1 MEHSVLTLKSIRSYI
16 LQTTANQPMKKSLKK
31 KSSKSNQATTT
42 EITSATCAMLPKTVK
57 VGWNTINFNLVDPSF
72 LKDNTDCFGQYISRE
87 CRIDIQ
93 KELEGDQLINTVL
106 HEIIHCIIYNSSLN
120 QDGGP
125 LTDDKSEEQVTNS
138 ITNWLLNVFWE
149 NPWLIDL
156 LKKRSSESLQ

>member
-1 MEHSVLTLKSIRSYI
+1 
-16 LQTTANQPMKKSLKK
+16 MKKSLKK
-31 KSSKSNQATTT
+31 RISKSNQATTPKT
-42 EITSATCAMLPKTVK
+42 TLATAAMIPETVK
-57 VGWNTINFNLVDPSF
+57 VGWNTIKFNFVDPSF
-72 LKDNTDCFGQYISRE
+72 IKESDCFGQYLSRE
-87 CRIDIQ
+87 CKIDIQ

-149 NPWLIDL
+149 NPWLVEL
-156 LKKRSSESLQ
+156 LKKKSS

>member
-1 MEHSVLTLKSIRSYI
+1 
-16 LQTTANQPMKKSLKK
+16 MKKLSKK
-31 KSSKSNQATTT
+31 KDSNPEPATIT
-42 EITSATCAMLPKTVK
+42 ETTSATAAMIPETVK
-57 VGWNTINFNLVDPSF
+57 VGWNNVKFSFVDPSF
-72 LKDNTDCFGQYISRE
+72 IKESDCFGQYLSRE
-87 CRIDIQ
+87 CKIEIQ
-93 KELEGDQLINTVL
+93 KELDGDQLINTVL

-156 LKKRSSESLQ
+156 LKKRSS

>member
-1 MEHSVLTLKSIRSYI
+1 MEHSILTLQSIRSYMKHI
-16 LQTTANQPMKKSLKK
+16 TANQLMK
-31 KSSKSNQATTT
+31 KSSKKKTLKSNQVTTT
-42 EITSATCAMLPKTVK
+42 ETMSATAAMVPETVK
-57 VGWNTINFNLVDPSF
+57 VGWNTVSLSFVDPSF
-72 LKDNTDCFGQYISRE
+72 IKESDCFGQYLSRE
-87 CRIDIQ
+87 CKIEIQ

-149 NPWLIDL
+149 NPWLVDL
-156 LKKRSSESLQ
+156 LKKRSS

>member
-1 MEHSVLTLKSIRSYI
+1 M
-16 LQTTANQPMKKSLKK
+16 K
-31 KSSKSNQATTT
+31 KSSKKRTSKPSQAIIPETTLA
-42 EITSATCAMLPKTVK
+42 TSAMIPETVK
-57 VGWNTINFNLVDPSF
+57 VGWNKVSFSFVEPSF
-72 LKDNTDCFGQYISRE
+72 IKESDCFGQYISRE
-87 CRIDIQ
+87 CKIEIQ

-149 NPWLIDL
+149 NPWLVDL
-156 LKKRSSESLQ
+156 LKKRSS

>member
-1 MEHSVLTLKSIRSYI
+1 MEHSILTLQSIRSYMKHI
-16 LQTTANQPMKKSLKK
+16 TANQLMK
-31 KSSKSNQATTT
+31 KSSKKKTLKSNQVTTT
-42 EITSATCAMLPKTVK
+42 ETMSATAAMIPETVK
-57 VGWNTINFNLVDPSF
+57 VGWNTVKLSFVDPSF
-72 LKDNTDCFGQYISRE
+72 IKESDCFGQYLSRE
-87 CRIDIQ
+87 CKIEIQ

-156 LKKRSSESLQ
+156 LKKRSS

>member
-1 MEHSVLTLKSIRSYI
+1 M
-16 LQTTANQPMKKSLKK
+16 K
-31 KSSKSNQATTT
+31 KSSKKRTSKPSQAITPETTLA
-42 EITSATCAMLPKTVK
+42 TSAMIPETVK
-57 VGWNTINFNLVDPSF
+57 VGWNTVKLSFVDPSF
-72 LKDNTDCFGQYISRE
+72 IKESDCFGQYLSRE
-87 CRIDIQ
+87 CKIEIQ

-156 LKKRSSESLQ
+156 LKKRSS

>member
-1 MEHSVLTLKSIRSYI
+1 MKHI
-16 LQTTANQPMKKSLKK
+16 TANQLMNKLFKK
-31 KSSKSNQATTT
+31 KTSKLKPTTT
-42 EITSATCAMLPKTVK
+42 ETMLATSAMVPKTVK
-57 VGWNTINFNLVDPSF
+57 VGWNTVKLSFVEPSF
-72 LKDNTDCFGQYISRE
+72 IKESDCFGQYISRE
-87 CRIDIQ
+87 CKIEIQ

-125 LTDDKSEEQVTNS
+125 LTDDKHEEQVTNS

-156 LKKRSSESLQ
+156 LKKRSS

>member
-1 MEHSVLTLKSIRSYI
+1 M
-16 LQTTANQPMKKSLKK
+16 K
-31 KSSKSNQATTT
+31 KSSKKRTSKSSQAITT
-42 EITSATCAMLPKTVK
+42 ETTSATSAMIPETVK
-57 VGWNTINFNLVDPSF
+57 VGWNTVKLSFVDPSF
-72 LKDNTDCFGQYISRE
+72 IKESDCFGQYLSRE
-87 CRIDIQ
+87 CKIEIQ

-149 NPWLIDL
+149 NPWLVDL
-156 LKKRSSESLQ
+156 LKKKSS

>member
-1 MEHSVLTLKSIRSYI
+1 ML
-16 LQTTANQPMKKSLKK
+16 A
-31 KSSKSNQATTT
+31 
-42 EITSATCAMLPKTVK
+42 TSAMVPKTVK
-57 VGWNTINFNLVDPSF
+57 VGWNTVKLSFVEPSF
-72 LKDNTDCFGQYISRE
+72 IKESDCFGQYISRE
-87 CRIDIQ
+87 CKIEIQ

-125 LTDDKSEEQVTNS
+125 LTDDKHEEQVTNS

-156 LKKRSSESLQ
+156 LKKRSS